1 MKLFARLDKVISLLE
16 RTMMVVAAMCLFA
29 IMVVGT
35 VDVAGRY
42 GFNSP
47 LTWAYDLIAL
57 YLMSGLFFFALADT
71 LRVNEHVS
79 VDMLHSAMT
88 PRQRHAAL
96 VIGYALVSVVFALM
110 TWAALAR
117 MIVGYRNDE
126 VVTRGAID
134 WPTWVYLLFVTLGFA
149 VTWMRIV
156 FRFFGHG
163 LSALTGRSVI
173 PLPPISGT

>member
-1 MKLFARLDKVISLLE
+1 MKSFDRVDKVISLFE
-16 RTMMVVAAMCLFA
+16 RTLMVVAAVCLFA
-29 IMVVGT
+29 IMIIGT

-42 GFNSP
+42 GFNRP

-57 YLMSGLFFFALADT
+57 YLMSGMFFFALSDT

-79 VDMLHSAMT
+79 VDMLHSVMT

-117 MIVGYRNDE
+117 MIVGYRDHD
-126 VVTRGAID
+126 VVARGDVD
-134 WPTWVYLLFVTLGFA
+134 WPTWIYLLFVTLGFA